1 MSAFTG
7 WILDELRNQYYYYDV
22 EQGAYIY
29 QSGERIFVDPP
40 DTNAADQG
48 QPRHQPNPAPSVYD
62 QARGEGIM
70 PSPGWSLDPGR
81 GEGYQF
87 SPTRA
92 TFVYQSGYR
101 TTVAPQPP
109 LDYTTFKCAVPREWL
124 TRGYGPDQMR
134 RFLSRKYQGQVPRDL
149 WDKPLH
155 LSIVEG

>member
-81 GEGYQF
+81 GDGYQF
-87 SPTRA
+87 WPTRA

-109 LDYTTFKCAVPREWL
+109 PDYTTFKCAVPREWL
-124 TRGYGPDQMR
+124 TRGYGQDQMR
-134 RFLSRKYQGQVPRDL
+134 RFLSRIYQGQVPGDL

-155 LSIVEG
+155 LSIVEE